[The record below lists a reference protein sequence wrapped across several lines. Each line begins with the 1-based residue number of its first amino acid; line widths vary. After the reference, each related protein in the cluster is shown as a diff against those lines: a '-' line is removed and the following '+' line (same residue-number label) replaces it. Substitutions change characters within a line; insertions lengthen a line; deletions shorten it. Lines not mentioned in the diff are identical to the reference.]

1 MGINIAL
8 DGPSGA
14 GKSTIAKAVAAKM
27 QYVYVDTGAMYRS
40 VACYMVTNGVDLD
53 NTEDI
58 ISKLSEISIKLEY
71 KDGAQH
77 VILNGEDVS
86 DKIRTPEISMA
97 ASKTS
102 AIPEVRAFLFDL
114 QQTMAKENNII
125 MDGRDIGT
133 VVLPNADVKIFL
145 TASAEARAQ
154 RRFKEL
160 QEKGD
165 PSTFEEVLR
174 DIEQRDYNDTHRETA
189 PLKKADDAV
198 EVDTTSLDLQQS
210 IDEICRVI
218 NEKLGVK
225 KNDDDGAVKK
235 ERTPRVLMEV
245 QPISKT
251 HHVNPLKVLV
261 YGILRWAVIGIY
273 HLYYD
278 IRWEGTEN
286 VPKDGGNIFASNHR
300 SYQDPVF
307 IALHARVPLS
317 YMAKEELFQGNKA
330 FKWLISNL
338 GAFPVTRGKG
348 DTAVI
353 DTSIEK
359 LESGRNLA
367 IFPEGTRSKDGKV
380 GKGKT
385 GVALIAAAAQT
396 KVIPVG
402 ITFEGKLKF
411 RSKVIVRYGEP
422 IVPAEIGASNTDSK
436 SLRVLK
442 NKVMEEIT
450 SLVHE

>member
-1 MGINIAL
+1 
-8 DGPSGA
+8 
-14 GKSTIAKAVAAKM
+14 
-27 QYVYVDTGAMYRS
+27 
-40 VACYMVTNGVDLD
+40 
-53 NTEDI
+53 
-58 ISKLSEISIKLEY
+58 
-71 KDGAQH
+71 
-77 VILNGEDVS
+77 
-86 DKIRTPEISMA
+86 
-97 ASKTS
+97 
-102 AIPEVRAFLFDL
+102 
-114 QQTMAKENNII
+114 
-125 MDGRDIGT
+125 
-133 VVLPNADVKIFL
+133 
-145 TASAEARAQ
+145 
-154 RRFKEL
+154 
-160 QEKGD
+160 
-165 PSTFEEVLR
+165 
-174 DIEQRDYNDTHRETA
+174 
-189 PLKKADDAV
+189 
-198 EVDTTSLDLQQS
+198 
-210 IDEICRVI
+210 
-218 NEKLGVK
+218 
-225 KNDDDGAVKK
+225 
-235 ERTPRVLMEV
+235 MEV
-245 QPISKT
+245 QPISKS

-261 YGILRWAVIGIY
+261 YGIMRWAVIGIY

-385 GVALIAAAAQT
+385 GVALIAAVAQT